1 MFGLSLQSLA
11 TIAEWGAA
19 IVALLVLIRISN
31 VFRYIPNNQV
41 GIVEKLWSAKGSIKS
56 GFIALEGEAGFQ
68 PEILRGGIHLFFPF
82 TYRIHMSD
90 LVTVGQG
97 TIAYVFA
104 RDGGPLA
111 PSQVLASND
120 TDDKSDFQDARR
132 FLTHGG
138 QKGPQRKILREG
150 TYAINTTQ
158 FAVVT
163 HDRVYGHALSSQEQS
178 VLNAMAET
186 IAERNGFAPVVLAI
200 GSDAVGIVTVHDGPS
215 LPPGEIIAP
224 EVGTDLTQPELFHNN
239 FQEPEKFLAAGGF
252 RGRQLQVVVEGTW
265 YINRLFATV
274 EEVPKTVIP
283 VGNVGVVIFYTG
295 PKTADVS
302 GDQYR
307 HGELVANGSRGVWKD
322 PLLPG
327 KYAFN
332 TYAGKVEII
341 PTVNFILKWVR
352 GESGALKLD
361 ENLSEISLITKDA
374 FEPTL
379 PLSVVMHIDYKK
391 APMIIQRFGDV
402 KKLVE
407 QTLDPMVSAYFKNIG
422 QRMTLIELLQNRAAI
437 QEESLSDMRE
447 RFAGYSLELQEV
459 LIGTP
464 RAPTGDQ
471 TIENIL
477 IQLRSRQVAREQVAT
492 FQEQEKAAIQERTLN
507 EAKATA
513 AAQLAL
519 TQSAIQVRVQENEG
533 SAALARA
540 HKDAETVKVTAAAAG
555 ERARLEGQGEADK
568 VLAIGAANAQ
578 STKLAVDA
586 YGGPEYR
593 LAEQNFA
600 RFAEALTRINQPI
613 VPQFLMS
620 GGADGQG
627 QGAGLIPT
635 AMLSSMFGQMMPEA
649 LERLKD
655 QAPAAGRSRTG
666 LGEPAGHV
674 RRSPK
679 GWRLLVRWFPSPGPA
694 TGRRSGWPSPRAA
707 CPAGGSAA
715 SASRGSSRVLARSGD
730 AWRPDA
736 AGSMDCG
743 PVRAAPARRSNDWPR
758 SARGRR
764 KPSG

>member
-1 MFGLSLQSLA
+1 MTG
-11 TIAEWGAA
+11 
-19 IVALLVLIRISN
+19 IVTPIFWIEVLTWALIVVAVLIVIRIAN
-31 VFRYIPNNQV
+31 IFRYIPNNQV
-41 GIVEKLWSAKGSIKS
+41 GIVEKMWAAKGSIKS
-56 GFIALEGEAGFQ
+56 GFIALHGEAGFR
-68 PEILRGGIHLFFPF
+68 PEILRGGIHVFYPF
-82 TYRIHMSD
+82 MYRIHKSD

-97 TIAYVFA
+97 KIAYVFA
-104 RDGGPLA
+104 RDGAPLGS
-111 PSQVLASND
+111 SQVLASND
-120 TDDKSDFQDARR
+120 TDEKSDFQDARK
-132 FLTHGG
+132 FLTSGG

-158 FAVVT
+158 FAIIT
-163 HDRVYGHALSSQEQS
+163 DDRVYGHALSQQEQS
-178 VLNAMAET
+178 ILDAMRQT
-186 IAERNGFAPVVLAI
+186 ITDRDGFAPVVIAAEH
-200 GSDAVGIVTVHDGPS
+200 DVVGIVTVHDGPS
-215 LPPGEIIAP
+215 LPSGEIIAP
-224 EVGTDLTQPELFHNN
+224 EVGTDHTVEATFHNN
-239 FQEPEKFLAAGGF
+239 FQEPEKFLKAGGF

-302 GDQYR
+302 GAMYR
-307 HGELVANGSRGVWKD
+307 HGELVVNGSRGVWQD

-332 TYAGKVEII
+332 TYAGKVEVI

-352 GESGALKLD
+352 GEVGAMKLD

-422 QRMTLIELLQNRAAI
+422 QKMTLIELLQNRAAI
-437 QEESLSDMRE
+437 QEESANEMKAKFE
-447 RFAGYSLELQEV
+447 AYSLELQEV

-464 RAPTGDQ
+464 RAPAGDT

-477 IQLRSRQVAREQVAT
+477 IQLRSRQVAREQVT
-492 FQEQEKAAIQERTLN
+492 TYQEQEKAAVQERTLN

-513 AAQLAL
+513 AAQTAL
-519 TQSAIQVRVQENEG
+519 TQSLIQVKVQENEG

-540 HKDAETVKVTAAAAG
+540 QKDAETVKVTAAAVG
-555 ERARLEGQGEADK
+555 EKSRLEGQGEADR
-568 VLAIGAANAQ
+568 VLAIGTANAQ
-578 STKLAVDA
+578 STKLSVDA

-600 RFAEALTRINQPI
+600 RFADALTKINQPI

-620 GGADGQG
+620 GAQG
-627 QGAGLIPT
+627 QDGNSGGLIPT
-635 AMLSSMFGQMMPEA
+635 AMLSSMFGRMMPDA
-649 LERLKD
+649 LERLKEE
-655 QAPAAGRSRTG
+655 APKSAPRGNG
-666 LGEPAGHV
+666 
-674 RRSPK
+674 
-679 GWRLLVRWFPSPGPA
+679 PG
-694 TGRRSGWPSPRAA
+694 G
-707 CPAGGSAA
+707 
-715 SASRGSSRVLARSGD
+715 
-730 AWRPDA
+730 
-736 AGSMDCG
+736 
-743 PVRAAPARRSNDWPR
+743 
-758 SARGRR
+758 
-764 KPSG
+764 